1 MQKKNEWM
9 GRKLG
14 REQGM
19 ERRVSWQK
27 FSWMGSG
34 SAAARILTRKES
46 FCLTEGGN
54 QRIHEKFMW
63 YLLFTGTPNSNA
75 NNTLKGFLFLI
86 TCPSVHM
93 CFHMSIGTQRG
104 QKMTLDPLEVELQGL
119 WICPLWVLR
128 TEFVS
133 FQEQEMFL
141 VTGLAPCPANPVC
154 HWGCFYT
161 LHRVTTEEMI
171 Q

>member
-1 MQKKNEWM
+1 MDGEKAWERTGYGKEGELAEVQLN
-9 GRKLG
+9 GFRKCSCKDSDQEGVLLLD
-14 REQGM
+14 
-19 ERRVSWQK
+19 RR
-27 FSWMGSG
+27 
-34 SAAARILTRKES
+34 
-46 FCLTEGGN
+46 GN